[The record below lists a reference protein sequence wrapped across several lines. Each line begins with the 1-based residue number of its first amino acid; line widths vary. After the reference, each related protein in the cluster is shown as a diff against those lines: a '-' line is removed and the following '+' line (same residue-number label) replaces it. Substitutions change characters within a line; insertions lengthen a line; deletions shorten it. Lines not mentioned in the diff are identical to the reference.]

1 MRESEGCWWG
11 WQGGWRELHELERGN
26 ALVGCLAKSSET
38 LQTSEDGLQGG
49 AENGAEGFKL
59 FSLTFL
65 AKNSRRKQM
74 PLHSRR
80 RQASSSR
87 SWNSDYHCA
96 ASSCSRRQRSSRSRW
111 LARAGVLGS
120 LRPHHGH
127 CPQVTAG
134 SGVCCD
140 AARSSQRRHY

>member
-1 MRESEGCWWG
+1 MRGSGGCLWG
-11 WQGGWRELHELERGN
+11 WQGGWRELHELGRGN
-26 ALVGCLAKSSET
+26 VLVGCRGKSSET
-38 LQTSEDGLQGG
+38 LQTSEDGLPGG
-49 AENGAEGFKL
+49 AENDAEGFKL

-65 AKNSRRKQM
+65 AENSHRRQM
-74 PLHSRR
+74 LLHSRIP
-80 RQASSSR
+80 QASSSR

-96 ASSCSRRQRSSRSRW
+96 ASSCSQPQRSSRSLW

-127 CPQVTAG
+127 CPQVIAG
-134 SGVCCD
+134 SGVCYD